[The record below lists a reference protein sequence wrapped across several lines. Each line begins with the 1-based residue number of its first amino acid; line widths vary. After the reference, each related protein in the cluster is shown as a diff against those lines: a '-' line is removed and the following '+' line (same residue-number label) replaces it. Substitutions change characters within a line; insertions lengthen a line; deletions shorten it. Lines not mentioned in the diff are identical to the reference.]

1 MPQEPN
7 DSDLGKFEIMDRS
20 ASLQTML
27 TTLIGGEPSLKHGD
41 IKKKYDDAEKALGD
55 LYDEA
60 ARVYFN
66 QAAKVD
72 F

>member
-7 DSDLGKFEIMDRS
+7 DSDLGKFEIMDR
-20 ASLQTML
+20 AGSLHTML

-41 IKKKYDDAEKALGD
+41 LKKKYDDAEKALD
-55 LYDEA
+55 ALYDEA

-66 QAAKVD
+66 HANQLNR
-72 F
+72 